1 MATSSKKATPPNP
14 LSTRLSL
21 WGTLHIQTA
30 IKVPEEGR
38 TEWKAHDTGFPF
50 RILFSCSGHFIQCV
64 SQAPL
69 TLVSLQSFCY
79 ENGQFLPSKE
89 RELRRARWLYLWVVT
104 TFEWQTNFVLFG
116 LVIPEMTLTT
126 GKKTIVFPHQLLP
139 MRLCQGAD
147 CWKARGWWRIGA
159 VVPPCLLWRQHSH
172 ADFLAL
178 AASVCLQYPA
188 LQSPLLLT
196 DVHRQ
201 RRKPH
206 TVLLPHSNLPSLLYS
221 VLPFASGSLTSDQ
234 WYSLYLLEIV
244 GNAGTLSFF
253 FFFLSFI
260 YVSFCFVFR
269 LFGFFFPC
277 FYFF

>member
-1 MATSSKKATPPNP
+1 
-14 LSTRLSL
+14 
-21 WGTLHIQTA
+21 
-30 IKVPEEGR
+30 
-38 TEWKAHDTGFPF
+38 
-50 RILFSCSGHFIQCV
+50 
-64 SQAPL
+64 
-69 TLVSLQSFCY
+69 
-79 ENGQFLPSKE
+79 
-89 RELRRARWLYLWVVT
+89 
-104 TFEWQTNFVLFG
+104 
-116 LVIPEMTLTT
+116 
-126 GKKTIVFPHQLLP
+126 

-159 VVPPCLLWRQHSH
+159 LVPPCLLWRQHSH

-221 VLPFASGSLTSDQ
+221 FLPFASGSLTSDQ

-244 GNAGTLSFF
+244 GIAGTLSFF
-253 FFFLSFI
+253 FFFYHLYMFL
-260 YVSFCFVFR
+260 FV
-269 LFGFFFPC
+269 LFFVCLGFFSLFLFFRGREQHICPIVDVCGTQRTTFWGWLSLSTLWLLEMELRSSGLDASTPTLWLSHWPSVWFPSTDRSLAVC
-277 FYFF
+277 AIKG